1 MRFKRQGGAVK
12 NKYKTPWHV
21 RQYVKRELM
30 DYQNNKK
37 LLEEYEGSTR
47 GLLIAERRVR
57 QIEEAFKELDSE
69 EMKIVRAIFFEKL
82 TQTQAEMKYYI
93 SKAQYYYAMDK
104 AIYLCAYA
112 LDMIE

>member
-1 MRFKRQGGAVK
+1 
-12 NKYKTPWHV
+12 
-21 RQYVKRELM
+21 
-30 DYQNNKK
+30 
-37 LLEEYEGSTR
+37 
-47 GLLIAERRVR
+47 
-57 QIEEAFKELDSE
+57 
-69 EMKIVRAIFFEKL
+69 MKIVRAIFFEKL